1 MMVPLQFLY
10 ADTYVPNAR
19 SGVDKSVGPSS
30 KLKFGSLKRREGIV
44 PSKSDSIGSRSS
56 I

>member
-10 ADTYVPNAR
+10 ADAYVPNAC

-30 KLKFGSLKRREGIV
+30 KLKLGSSKRREGTV